1 MYFDKNFSLPTGYRF
16 LLKDVISFL
25 VSLDRY
31 ASREGARLLDIGCG
45 NQPYKKLFSRYQY
58 VRMDAYADVSQPD
71 IFGSIQ
77 DIPFNDGELDACM
90 TVWVMDDLAEPEQ
103 GIQEIAR
110 VLQSGGY
117 YFAVECQSANIHFPP
132 NDYFRFAPNALI
144 QLCKKHGLEIMSYHS
159 YAGDFASI
167 GFGIISIFRRI
178 FSKLHINRVAEVFY
192 SLAVNVFFRPM
203 DKIARMRT
211 FKNFFECNSL
221 GYCYVFRKI

>member
-1 MYFDKNFSLPTGYRF
+1 M
-16 LLKDVISFL
+16 LKDVISFL

-58 VRMDAYADVSQPD
+58 VGMDAYADVSQPD
-71 IFGSIQ
+71 VFGSIK

-117 YFAVECQSANIHFPP
+117 YFAVECQSTNIHFP
-132 NDYFRFAPNALI
+132 L
-144 QLCKKHGLEIMSYHS
+144 LLM
-159 YAGDFASI
+159 
-167 GFGIISIFRRI
+167 
-178 FSKLHINRVAEVFY
+178 L
-192 SLAVNVFFRPM
+192 
-203 DKIARMRT
+203 
-211 FKNFFECNSL
+211 
-221 GYCYVFRKI
+221 